1 MHDFFLGLCWGLMLV
16 FLAVALFMQEVKMC
30 DIVTYDEFR
39 ERKVEKY
46 IQLWIYGQYTTEQF
60 TSALVRLGFDTD
72 TIEESLDDYFDT

>member
-1 MHDFFLGLCWGLMLV
+1 
-16 FLAVALFMQEVKMC
+16 MC

-72 TIEESLDDYFDT
+72 TIEKSLDDYFDT